1 MDIGGLL
8 STPGEGYASSSSI
21 SFRLEVIRGRGSFIA
36 YSIKGEKFSKG
47 LV

>member
-8 STPGEGYASSSSI
+8 STPGEGYASSSI